1 MKRQDW
7 VNFYREAQY
16 GQLLGFS
23 LVEAFRAQI
32 RASQGI
38 QATDAEVAVVIGL
51 ARNWS
56 ENQDNLEVI
65 S

>member
-1 MKRQDW
+1 MNRRDW
-7 VNFYREAQY
+7 IEFYREARY

-38 QATDAEVAVVIGL
+38 QATDAEVETVIGL
-51 ARNWS
+51 ARHWS
-56 ENQDNLEVI
+56 QNEDNVEVL
-65 S
+65 